1 MSMPKINSVSGNLSH
16 MMKLWVNLNFAILRC
31 MAVVPIVDIGDLS
44 AVLRVAV
51 VDCMGV
57 L

>member
-1 MSMPKINSVSGNLSH
+1 MSMPKMNSVSGNLLH
-16 MMKLWVNLNFAILRC
+16 MIKLCVNLNFAILRC
-31 MAVVPIVDIGDLS
+31 MAVVLMAVMGNLS

>member
-1 MSMPKINSVSGNLSH
+1 MPKMNSVSGNLSH
-16 MMKLWVNLNFAILRC
+16 MMKLCVNLNFAILRC
-31 MAVVPIVDIGDLS
+31 MAVVPMVVMGDPS
-44 AVLRVAV
+44 AVLRIAV

>member
-1 MSMPKINSVSGNLSH
+1 MPKMNSVSGNLSH
-16 MMKLWVNLNFAILRC
+16 MMKLCVNLNFAIRRC
-31 MAVVPIVDIGDLS
+31 MAVVPMADMGDPSTVLS
-44 AVLRVAV
+44 VAV